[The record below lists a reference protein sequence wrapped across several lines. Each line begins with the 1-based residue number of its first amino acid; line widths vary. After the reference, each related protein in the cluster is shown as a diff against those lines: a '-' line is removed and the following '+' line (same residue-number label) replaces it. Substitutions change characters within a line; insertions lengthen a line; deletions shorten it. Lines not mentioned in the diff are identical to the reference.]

1 MNRPSP
7 RRAPAAAARTRPPAW
22 YTGAWFLALPLVAFY
37 LLWRSLRQ
45 GGYRQHW
52 GERFLGH
59 VPAGP
64 AHAPAPTG
72 GPRIWVHAVSVGE
85 TRAAQPLVEQLA
97 RAHPDARFV
106 LTHMTPT
113 GRAAGG
119 DLVRAFPGRIAQ
131 RYLPYDLPFAV
142 GRFLGEAR
150 PDIGVLMETE
160 IWPNLL
166 HAAHARRIPVV
177 LANARLS
184 RRSLDKALRQRALMR
199 GAAAAIT
206 VVGAQSEAD
215 RARIAQLYDGPI
227 QVTGNGKFDIQPDA
241 GKMTQGRNLRA
252 RMLAALGDRP
262 LWLFASTREGEERL
276 ILDALRD
283 RRAEAGRPPLLL
295 FVPRHPQRFDDVAAL
310 LQEGGATVLRRAA
323 WEAAWVDIADA
334 GPAGAALAAGAAGP
348 ILLGDSM
355 GDMALYY
362 AMADVALIGGSLL
375 PLGGQN
381 LIEACACGCPVVL
394 GPYMFNFA
402 SAAAD
407 AVAVGA
413 ARRVDDARDAVR
425 TMDAICADALA
436 HAEMAAAAQA
446 FANAH
451 RGATART
458 VTLIEASLA
467 RVGPASVLQ

>member
-7 RRAPAAAARTRPPAW
+7 RIAPAAAARTRPPAW
-22 YTGAWFLALPLVAFY
+22 YTGAWLLALPLVALY

-45 GGYRQHW
+45 GEYRQHW

-59 VPAGP
+59 APAQ
-64 AHAPAPTG
+64 APTG
-72 GPRIWVHAVSVGE
+72 VPRIWVHAVSVGE

-142 GRFLGEAR
+142 ARFLGETR

-215 RARIAQLYDGPI
+215 RARIAQLYGGPI
-227 QVTGNGKFDIQPDA
+227 HVTGNGKFDIQPDA
-241 GKMTQGRNLRA
+241 GKMARGRNLRA

-283 RRAEAGRPPLLL
+283 RRADAARPPLLL

-323 WEAAWVDIADA
+323 WEAMADA
-334 GPAGAALAAGAAGP
+334 EPAGAALDASATGT

-355 GDMALYY
+355 GDMPLYY

-394 GPYMFNFA
+394 GPHMFNFA

-413 ARRVDDARDAVR
+413 ARRVHDARDAVR
-425 TMDAICADALA
+425 TMDAICADAQA

-458 VTLIEASLA
+458 VTLIEESLA
-467 RVGPASVLQ
+467 RAGPASALQ